1 MSPQVRGHTHNRH
14 AEAQPQHKKN
24 NYQSV
29 ISHYPSHVVIV
40 ITTFIIAG
48 YKAMFQ

>member
-1 MSPQVRGHTHNRH
+1 MAAQVRRHTHNRH
-14 AEAQPQHKKN
+14 AEAQPQYQKN
-24 NYQSV
+24 NYHSV
-29 ISHYPSHVVIV
+29 ISHYQSHVVVV